1 MEAPAGKSDTVLVK
15 GITDL
20 GNPGEWGTKFLTK
33 GLLGSTVGNHQTDE
47 SGSDPAGGAEFHS
60 FFRAVDNCGPDS

>member
-20 GNPGEWGTKFLTK
+20 GDPGERGTEFLTK
-33 GLLGSTVGNHQTDE
+33 GLLGSTVGNHQANK
-47 SGSDPAGGAEFHS
+47 GRADPAGGAEFLS
-60 FFRAVDNCGPDS
+60 FLWAIDDCGPDS